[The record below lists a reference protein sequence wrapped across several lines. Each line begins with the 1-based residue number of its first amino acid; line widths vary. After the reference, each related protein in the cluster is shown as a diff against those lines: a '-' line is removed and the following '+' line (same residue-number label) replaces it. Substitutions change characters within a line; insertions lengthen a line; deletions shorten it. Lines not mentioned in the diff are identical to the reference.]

1 MSVNKITVVGAGN
14 VGATTAH
21 IAASRKL
28 GDIVLI
34 DIVKGLAE
42 GKALDM
48 AEAGPVQGYSCRIT
62 GTTDP
67 GFASGSAEAS
77 WAQAQDSSIV
87 VITSGLARKPGM
99 SRDDLLAKNVQI
111 VKDVSEKVAKY
122 CPQAIVIVVSN
133 PLDAMVY
140 VASKV
145 TGFPKNRVM
154 GMAGVLD
161 VARFCH
167 FVATELNV
175 SSEDIRG
182 ILMGG
187 HGDDMVPLPRF
198 TTVAGIPITEL
209 LPKETI
215 TRMIERARK
224 GGIEIVDLLGSSAYY
239 APAAGV
245 VKMAEA
251 ITTDSR
257 GMMPCC
263 AYCQKEYNVG
273 GYFVGVPAVL
283 GKAGVEKI
291 VELNLNADERKELDV
306 SVSHVK
312 ELVAKVDKLL

>member
-1 MSVNKITVVGAGN
+1 MSINKITVVGAGN

-48 AEAGPVQGYSCRIT
+48 SEADPVQGYSCRIT
-62 GTTDP
+62 GTTD
-67 GFASGSAEAS
+67 
-77 WAQAQDSSIV
+77 WAAAQNSSIV

-122 CPQAIVIVVSN
+122 CPNAIVIVVSN

-145 TGFPKNRVM
+145 TGFAKNRVM
-154 GMAGVLD
+154 GMAGALD

-175 SSEDIRG
+175 SSEDISG

-215 TRMIERARK
+215 ARLIERARK

-251 ITTDSR
+251 ITTDSHSVI
-257 GMMPCC
+257 PCC
-263 AYCQKEYNVG
+263 AYCQKEYSVG
-273 GYFVGVPAVL
+273 GYFVGVPTVL
-283 GKAGVEKI
+283 GKAGIEKI

-312 ELVAKVDKLL
+312 DLVAKVDKLL

>member
-1 MSVNKITVVGAGN
+1 MSVSKKENIVSANKITVVGAGN

-28 GDIVLI
+28 GNIVLI
-34 DIVKGLAE
+34 DIVKGLAQ

-48 AEAGPVQGYSCRIT
+48 AEAGPVQGYSCKII
-62 GTTDP
+62 GTTDWT
-67 GFASGSAEAS
+67 A
-77 WAQAQDSSIV
+77 AQDSSII

-145 TGFPKNRVM
+145 TGFPKNRIM
-154 GMAGVLD
+154 GMAGALD

-167 FVATELNV
+167 FVATELNI

-215 TRMIERARK
+215 ARLIERARK

-257 GMMPCC
+257 GVIPCC
-263 AYCQKEYNVG
+263 AYCQKEYSVG

-283 GKAGVEKI
+283 GKNGVDKI
-291 VELNLNADERKELDV
+291 IELKLNADERKELDV

-312 ELVAKVDKLL
+312 DLVAKVDKLL

>member
-1 MSVNKITVVGAGN
+1 VSVNKITVVGAGN

-48 AEAGPVQGYSCRIT
+48 AEAGPVQGYSCKIT
-62 GTTDP
+62 GTID
-67 GFASGSAEAS
+67 

-140 VASKV
+140 VASKI
-145 TGFPKNRVM
+145 TGFAKNRVM
-154 GMAGVLD
+154 GMAGALD

-187 HGDDMVPLPRF
+187 HGDDMVPLPRL

-215 TRMIERARK
+215 ARLIERARK

-251 ITTDSR
+251 ITTDNRSVI
-257 GMMPCC
+257 PCC
-263 AYCQKEYNVG
+263 AYCQKEYNIG

-283 GKAGVEKI
+283 GKNGVEKI
-291 VELNLNADERKELDV
+291 VELNLNADERRELDV

-312 ELVAKVDKLL
+312 DLVAKVDKLL

>member
-1 MSVNKITVVGAGN
+1 VSVKKENIVSINKITVVGAGN

-48 AEAGPVQGYSCRIT
+48 SEADPVQGYSCRIT
-62 GTTDP
+62 GTTD
-67 GFASGSAEAS
+67 
-77 WAQAQDSSIV
+77 WAAAQNSSIV

-122 CPQAIVIVVSN
+122 CPNAIVIVVSN

-145 TGFPKNRVM
+145 TGFAKNRVM
-154 GMAGVLD
+154 GMAGALD

-175 SSEDIRG
+175 SSEDISG

-215 TRMIERARK
+215 ARLIERARK

-251 ITTDSR
+251 ITTDSHSVI
-257 GMMPCC
+257 PCC
-263 AYCQKEYNVG
+263 AYCQKEYSVG
-273 GYFVGVPAVL
+273 GYFVGVPTVL
-283 GKAGVEKI
+283 GKAGIEKI

-312 ELVAKVDKLL
+312 DLVAKVDKLL

>member
-1 MSVNKITVVGAGN
+1 MSTNKITVVGAGN

-48 AEAGPVQGYSCRIT
+48 SEAGPVQGYSCKIT
-62 GTTDP
+62 GTTD
-67 GFASGSAEAS
+67 
-77 WAQAQDSSIV
+77 WATAQDSSIV

-111 VKDVSEKVAKY
+111 VKEVSEKVAKY
-122 CPQAIVIVVSN
+122 CPKAIVIVVSN

-140 VASKV
+140 VVSKV
-145 TGFPKNRVM
+145 TGFAKNRLM
-154 GMAGVLD
+154 GMAGALD

-215 TRMIERARK
+215 ARLIERARK

-257 GMMPCC
+257 GVIPCC
-263 AYCQKEYNVG
+263 AYCQKEYSVG

-283 GKAGVEKI
+283 GKNGVDKI
-291 VELNLNADERKELDV
+291 IELKLNADERKELDV

-312 ELVAKVDKLL
+312 DLVAKVDKLL

>member
-1 MSVNKITVVGAGN
+1 VQVNKKENIVSVNKITVVGAGN

-34 DIVKGLAE
+34 DIVKGLAQ

-48 AEAGPVQGYSCRIT
+48 SEAGPVQSYSCKIT
-62 GTTDP
+62 GTTD
-67 GFASGSAEAS
+67 
-77 WAQAQDSSIV
+77 WVQAQDSSIV

-111 VKDVSEKVAKY
+111 VKEVSEKVAKY

-140 VASKV
+140 VTSKV
-145 TGFPKNRVM
+145 TGFAKNKVM

-161 VARFCH
+161 IARFCH

-175 SSEDIRG
+175 RSEDIRG

-215 TRMIERARK
+215 ARLIERARK

-257 GMMPCC
+257 GVIPCC

-291 VELNLNADERKELDV
+291 VELNLNADERKEFDT

-312 ELVAKVDKLL
+312 DLVAKVDKLL

>member
-1 MSVNKITVVGAGN
+1 MSNNKITVVGAGN

-48 AEAGPVQGYSCRIT
+48 SEAGPVQDYSCKIM
-62 GTTDP
+62 GTTD
-67 GFASGSAEAS
+67 
-77 WAQAQDSSIV
+77 WAAAQDSSIV

-99 SRDDLLAKNVQI
+99 SRDDLISKNVQI

-122 CPQAIVIVVSN
+122 CPKAIVIVVSN

-145 TGFPKNRVM
+145 TGFAKNRVM
-154 GMAGVLD
+154 GMAGALD
-161 VARFCH
+161 VARFCY
-167 FVATELNV
+167 FVASELNV

-215 TRMIERARK
+215 AKMIDRARK

-257 GMMPCC
+257 GVIPCC
-263 AYCQKEYNVG
+263 AYCQKEYNIG

-283 GKAGVEKI
+283 GKNGVEKI

-312 ELVAKVDKLL
+312 DLVAKVDKLL

>member
-1 MSVNKITVVGAGN
+1 MKKENIVSVNKITVVGAGN

-62 GTTDP
+62 GTTD
-67 GFASGSAEAS
+67 
-77 WAQAQDSSIV
+77 WAAAQDSSIV

-111 VKDVSEKVAKY
+111 VKDVSEKVANY
-122 CPQAIVIVVSN
+122 CPKAIVIVVSN

-145 TGFPKNRVM
+145 TGFAKNRVM
-154 GMAGVLD
+154 GMAGALD

-167 FVATELNV
+167 FIATELNV

-209 LPKETI
+209 LSKEI
-215 TRMIERARK
+215 IARLIERARK

-251 ITTDSR
+251 ITSDSR
-257 GMMPCC
+257 NVIPCC

-291 VELNLNADERKELDV
+291 VELNLNADERKELDT

-312 ELVAKVDKLL
+312 DLVAKVDKLL

>member
-1 MSVNKITVVGAGN
+1 VSVNKITVVGAGN

-21 IAASRKL
+21 IAASREL

-48 AEAGPVQGYSCRIT
+48 AEAGPVQGYSCKIT
-62 GTTDP
+62 GTTD
-67 GFASGSAEAS
+67 
-77 WAQAQDSSIV
+77 WAAAQDSSIV

-145 TGFPKNRVM
+145 TGFAKNRVM
-154 GMAGVLD
+154 GMAGALD

-175 SSEDIRG
+175 RSEDISG
-182 ILMGG
+182 MLMGG

-215 TRMIERARK
+215 ARLIERARK

-257 GMMPCC
+257 GVTPCC

-273 GYFVGVPAVL
+273 GYFVGVPVVL

-291 VELNLNADERKELDV
+291 VELNLNADERRELDV

-312 ELVAKVDKLL
+312 DLVAKVDKLL

>member
-1 MSVNKITVVGAGN
+1 MGVNKVTVVGAGN

-21 IAASRKL
+21 IAAGRRL

-48 AEAGPVQGYSCRIT
+48 AEAGPVQGYSCKIA
-62 GTTDP
+62 GTTDW
-67 GFASGSAEAS
+67 SA
-77 WAQAQDSSIV
+77 AQDSSIV
-87 VITSGLARKPGM
+87 VITSGLARRPGM

-122 CPQAIVIVVSN
+122 CPKAIVIVVSN

-145 TGFPKNRVM
+145 TGFAKSRIM
-154 GMAGVLD
+154 GMAGALD

-167 FVATELNV
+167 FIAMELKT
-175 SSEDIRG
+175 SSEG
-182 ILMGG
+182 IIGMLMGG

-198 TTVAGIPITEL
+198 TTVAGTPITEL

-215 TRMIERARK
+215 TRLIERTRK

-251 ITTDSR
+251 ITNDSHSVI
-257 GMMPCC
+257 PSCV
-263 AYCQKEYNVG
+263 YCQKEYSVG

-283 GKAGVEKI
+283 GKNGVEKI
-291 VELNLNADERKELDV
+291 VELNLTADERKEFDV

-312 ELVAKVDKLL
+312 DLVEKVNKSL

>member
-1 MSVNKITVVGAGN
+1 VSVKKENIVSNNKITVVGAGN

-48 AEAGPVQGYSCRIT
+48 AEAGPVQGYSCKIT
-62 GTTDP
+62 GTTD
-67 GFASGSAEAS
+67 
-77 WAQAQDSSIV
+77 WAATQNSSIV

-122 CPQAIVIVVSN
+122 CPKAIVIVVSN

-145 TGFPKNRVM
+145 TGFAKNRVM
-154 GMAGVLD
+154 GMAGALD

-175 SSEDIRG
+175 SGEDIRG

-215 TRMIERARK
+215 AKMIERARK

-257 GMMPCC
+257 GVIPCC

-283 GKAGVEKI
+283 GKNGIEKI
-291 VELNLNADERKELDV
+291 VELNLNAEERKELDV

-312 ELVAKVDKLL
+312 DLVAKVDKLL

>member
-1 MSVNKITVVGAGN
+1 MSVKKENIVSINKITVVGAGN

-34 DIVKGLAE
+34 DIVKGLAQ

-48 AEAGPVQGYSCRIT
+48 SEAGPVQGYSCKIT
-62 GTTDP
+62 GTTN
-67 GFASGSAEAS
+67 
-77 WAQAQDSSIV
+77 WAAAQDSSIV

-145 TGFPKNRVM
+145 TGFAKNRVM

-167 FVATELNV
+167 FIATELNV

-215 TRMIERARK
+215 TKMIERARK

-251 ITTDSR
+251 ITNDSR
-257 GMMPCC
+257 SVIPSCV
-263 AYCQKEYNVG
+263 YCQKEYGVG

-283 GKAGVEKI
+283 GKNGVEKI

-312 ELVAKVDKLL
+312 DLVAKVDKLL

>member
-1 MSVNKITVVGAGN
+1 VSVNKITVVGAGN

-21 IAASRKL
+21 IAASREL

-48 AEAGPVQGYSCRIT
+48 AEAGPVQGYSCKIT
-62 GTTDP
+62 GTTD
-67 GFASGSAEAS
+67 
-77 WAQAQDSSIV
+77 WAAAQDSSIV

-145 TGFPKNRVM
+145 TGFAKNRVM
-154 GMAGVLD
+154 GMAGALD

-175 SSEDIRG
+175 RSEDISG
-182 ILMGG
+182 MLMGG

-215 TRMIERARK
+215 ARLIERARK

-257 GMMPCC
+257 GVIPCC

-273 GYFVGVPAVL
+273 GYFVGVPVVL

-291 VELNLNADERKELDV
+291 VELNLNADERRELDV

-312 ELVAKVDKLL
+312 DLVAKVDKLL

>member
-1 MSVNKITVVGAGN
+1 VQVKKENIVSINKITVVGAGN

-34 DIVKGLAE
+34 DIVKGLAQ

-48 AEAGPVQGYSCRIT
+48 AEAGPVHGYSCKIT
-62 GTTDP
+62 GTTD
-67 GFASGSAEAS
+67 
-77 WAQAQDSSIV
+77 WAAAQDSSIV

-122 CPQAIVIVVSN
+122 CPQAIIIVVSN

-145 TGFPKNRVM
+145 TGFAKNRIM
-154 GMAGVLD
+154 GMAGALD

-167 FVATELNV
+167 FIATELNV

-215 TRMIERARK
+215 ARLIDRARK

-251 ITTDSR
+251 ITSDSR
-257 GMMPCC
+257 SVIPCC

-283 GKAGVEKI
+283 GKAGIEKI

-312 ELVAKVDKLL
+312 DLVAKVDKLL

>member
-1 MSVNKITVVGAGN
+1 MQVNKKENIVSVNKITVVGAGN

-48 AEAGPVQGYSCRIT
+48 AEAGPVQGYSCKIT
-62 GTTDP
+62 GTTD
-67 GFASGSAEAS
+67 
-77 WAQAQDSSIV
+77 WATAQDSSIV

-111 VKDVSEKVAKY
+111 VKEVSEKVAKY
-122 CPQAIVIVVSN
+122 CPKAIVIVVSN

-145 TGFPKNRVM
+145 TGFAKNRVM
-154 GMAGVLD
+154 GMAGALD

-167 FVATELNV
+167 FIAMELNIH
-175 SSEDIRG
+175 SEDISG

-215 TRMIERARK
+215 ARLIDRARK

-251 ITTDSR
+251 ITSDSR
-257 GMMPCC
+257 SVIPCC
-263 AYCQKEYNVG
+263 AYCQKEYNIG

-291 VELNLNADERKELDV
+291 VELNLNAEERKELDV

-312 ELVAKVDKLL
+312 DLVAKVDKLL

>member
-1 MSVNKITVVGAGN
+1 VSTNKITVVGAGN

-21 IAASRKL
+21 IAAGRKL

-48 AEAGPVQGYSCRIT
+48 AEAGPVQGYSCKIT
-62 GTTDP
+62 GTTD
-67 GFASGSAEAS
+67 
-77 WAQAQDSSIV
+77 WAAAQDSSIV

-122 CPQAIVIVVSN
+122 CPKATVIVVSN

-145 TGFPKNRVM
+145 TGFAKNKVM
-154 GMAGVLD
+154 GMAGALD

-167 FVATELNV
+167 FVASELNV

-215 TRMIERARK
+215 AKMIDHARK

-257 GMMPCC
+257 GVIPCC

-283 GKAGVEKI
+283 GKNGIEKI
-291 VELNLNADERKELDV
+291 VELDLNAEERKEFDV

-312 ELVAKVDKLL
+312 DLAAKVDKLL

>member
-1 MSVNKITVVGAGN
+1 MSINKITVVGAGN

-48 AEAGPVQGYSCRIT
+48 AEAGPVQGYSCKIT
-62 GTTDP
+62 GTTD
-67 GFASGSAEAS
+67 
-77 WAQAQDSSIV
+77 WAAAQDSSIV

-145 TGFPKNRVM
+145 TGFAKNRVM
-154 GMAGVLD
+154 GMAGALD

-215 TRMIERARK
+215 ARMIERARK

-257 GMMPCC
+257 GVIPCC

-312 ELVAKVDKLL
+312 DLVAKVDKLL

>member
-48 AEAGPVQGYSCRIT
+48 SEAGPVQGYSCKIT
-62 GTTDP
+62 GTTD
-67 GFASGSAEAS
+67 
-77 WAQAQDSSIV
+77 WAAAQDSSIV

-122 CPQAIVIVVSN
+122 CPKAIVIVVSN

-145 TGFPKNRVM
+145 TGFAKNRVM

-215 TRMIERARK
+215 ARLIERARK

-251 ITTDSR
+251 ITSDSR
-257 GMMPCC
+257 SVIPCC
-263 AYCQKEYNVG
+263 VYCQKEYSVG

-283 GKAGVEKI
+283 GKNGVEKI
-291 VELNLNADERKELDV
+291 VELKLNAEERAEFDT

-312 ELVAKVDKLL
+312 DLVAKVDKLL

>member
-1 MSVNKITVVGAGN
+1 MGNGKITVVGAGN

-62 GTTDP
+62 GTTD
-67 GFASGSAEAS
+67 
-77 WAQAQDSSIV
+77 WAAAQDSSIV

-198 TTVAGIPITEL
+198 TTVAGIPIIEL

-215 TRMIERARK
+215 ARLIERARK

-251 ITTDSR
+251 IITDSR
-257 GMMPCC
+257 GVIPCC

-283 GKAGVEKI
+283 GKTGVEKI
-291 VELNLNADERKELDV
+291 IELNLNADERREFDA

-312 ELVAKVDKLL
+312 HLVDKVDKLL

>member
-1 MSVNKITVVGAGN
+1 MANAKITIVGAGN

-28 GDIVLI
+28 GDIVLL

-48 AEAGPVQGYSCRIT
+48 AEAGPVLGYTGSIT

-67 GFASGSAEAS
+67 ASTSEAETS
-77 WAQAQDSSIV
+77 WSKTKDSSIV

-111 VKDVSEKVAKY
+111 VKEVCQKVAEF
-122 CPQAIVIVVSN
+122 CPEAIVIVVAN

-140 VASKV
+140 TAAKV
-145 TGFPKNRVM
+145 TGFPKNRIM

-161 VARFCH
+161 AARFSY
-167 FVATELNV
+167 FIASQLGV
-175 SSEDIRG
+175 SSEDVRG

-198 TTVAGIPITEL
+198 TTVAGVPITEL
-209 LPKETI
+209 LDKETI
-215 TRMIERARK
+215 NRLIERTRK

-239 APAAGV
+239 APAAGI

-251 ITTDSR
+251 IITDSHA
-257 GMMPCC
+257 MMPCC
-263 AYCQKEYNVG
+263 VYCQKEYNVG
-273 GYFVGVPAVL
+273 GYFVGVPVIL

-291 VELNLNADERKELDV
+291 VELKLNADERAEFDK

-312 ELVAKVDKLL
+312 DLAAKVDRLL

>member
-1 MSVNKITVVGAGN
+1 VKKENIVSANKITVVGAGN

-34 DIVKGLAE
+34 DIVKGLAQ

-48 AEAGPVQGYSCRIT
+48 AEAGPVQGYSCKIT
-62 GTTDP
+62 GTTDWT
-67 GFASGSAEAS
+67 A
-77 WAQAQDSSIV
+77 AQDSSIV

-145 TGFPKNRVM
+145 TGFPKNRII
-154 GMAGVLD
+154 GMAGALD

-167 FVATELNV
+167 FVATELNIR
-175 SSEDIRG
+175 SEDISG

-198 TTVAGIPITEL
+198 TTVAGIPITKL
-209 LPKETI
+209 LPKEI
-215 TRMIERARK
+215 IARLIERARK

-251 ITTDSR
+251 ITNDSHSVI
-257 GMMPCC
+257 PCC
-263 AYCQKEYNVG
+263 AYCQKEYGVG

-291 VELNLNADERKELDV
+291 VELNLNADERRELDV

-312 ELVAKVDKLL
+312 DLVAKVDKLL

>member
-1 MSVNKITVVGAGN
+1 VQVKKENIVSVNKITVVGAGN

-34 DIVKGLAE
+34 DIVKGLAQ

-48 AEAGPVQGYSCRIT
+48 AQAGPVQGYSCKIT
-62 GTTDP
+62 GTTD
-67 GFASGSAEAS
+67 
-77 WAQAQDSSIV
+77 WAAAQDSSIV

-145 TGFPKNRVM
+145 TGFAKNRVM
-154 GMAGVLD
+154 GMAGALD

-175 SSEDIRG
+175 RSEDISG

-198 TTVAGIPITEL
+198 TTVAGTPITEL

-215 TRMIERARK
+215 ARLIERARK

-251 ITTDSR
+251 ITSDSR
-257 GMMPCC
+257 SVMPCC
-263 AYCQKEYNVG
+263 VYCQKEYNVG

-283 GKAGVEKI
+283 GKNGIEKI

-312 ELVAKVDKLL
+312 DLVAKVDKLL

>member
-1 MSVNKITVVGAGN
+1 MGNGKITVVGAGN

-42 GKALDM
+42 GKALDIS
-48 AEAGPVQGYSCRIT
+48 EAGPVQGYSCKIT
-62 GTTDP
+62 GTTD
-67 GFASGSAEAS
+67 
-77 WAQAQDSSIV
+77 WAAAQDSSIV

-111 VKDVSEKVAKY
+111 VKDVSEKVARY
-122 CPQAIVIVVSN
+122 CPHAIVIVVSN

-145 TGFPKNRVM
+145 TGFAKNRVM
-154 GMAGVLD
+154 GMAGALD

-167 FVATELNV
+167 FVATEL
-175 SSEDIRG
+175 SIRSEDISG

-198 TTVAGIPITEL
+198 TSVASVPITEL

-215 TRMIERARK
+215 ARLIERTRK

-251 ITTDSR
+251 IITDSR
-257 GMMPCC
+257 GMIPCC
-263 AYCQKEYNVG
+263 AYCQKEYNIG

-312 ELVAKVDKLL
+312 DLVAKVDKLI

>member
-1 MSVNKITVVGAGN
+1 MSRNKITVVGAGN

-48 AEAGPVQGYSCRIT
+48 TEAGPVQGYNCKIT
-62 GTTDP
+62 GTTD
-67 GFASGSAEAS
+67 
-77 WAQAQDSSIV
+77 WAAAQDSSIV

-145 TGFPKNRVM
+145 TGFAKNRIM
-154 GMAGVLD
+154 GMAGALD

-215 TRMIERARK
+215 ARLIERARK

-251 ITTDSR
+251 IISDSR
-257 GMMPCC
+257 SVIPCC
-263 AYCQKEYNVG
+263 AYCQKEYSVG
-273 GYFVGVPAVL
+273 GYFVGVPVVL

-312 ELVAKVDKLL
+312 DLVAKVDKLF

>member
-1 MSVNKITVVGAGN
+1 MGNGKITVVGAGN

-42 GKALDM
+42 GKALDIS
-48 AEAGPVQGYSCRIT
+48 EAGPVQGYSCKIT
-62 GTTDP
+62 GTTD
-67 GFASGSAEAS
+67 
-77 WAQAQDSSIV
+77 WAAAQDSSIV

-111 VKDVSEKVAKY
+111 VKDVSEKVARY
-122 CPQAIVIVVSN
+122 CPKAIVIVVSN

-140 VASKV
+140 VAAKV
-145 TGFPKNRVM
+145 TGFAKNRVM
-154 GMAGVLD
+154 GMAGALD

-167 FVATELNV
+167 FVATEL
-175 SSEDIRG
+175 SIRSEDISG

-198 TTVAGIPITEL
+198 TTIAGIPITEL

-215 TRMIERARK
+215 ARLIERARK

-251 ITTDSR
+251 IITDSR
-257 GMMPCC
+257 GVIPCC
-263 AYCQKEYNVG
+263 AYCQKEYNIG

-291 VELNLNADERKELDV
+291 VELNLNADERRELDV

-312 ELVAKVDKLL
+312 DLVANVDKLL

>member
-1 MSVNKITVVGAGN
+1 VSINKITVVGAGN

-48 AEAGPVQGYSCRIT
+48 SEADPVQGYSCRIT
-62 GTTDP
+62 GTTD
-67 GFASGSAEAS
+67 
-77 WAQAQDSSIV
+77 WAAAQNSSIV

-122 CPQAIVIVVSN
+122 CPNAIVIVVSN

-145 TGFPKNRVM
+145 TGFAKNRVM
-154 GMAGVLD
+154 GMAGALD

-175 SSEDIRG
+175 SSEDISG

-215 TRMIERARK
+215 ARLIERARK

-251 ITTDSR
+251 ITTDSHSVI
-257 GMMPCC
+257 PCC
-263 AYCQKEYNVG
+263 AYCQKEYSVG
-273 GYFVGVPAVL
+273 GYFVGVPTVL
-283 GKAGVEKI
+283 GKAGIEKI

-312 ELVAKVDKLL
+312 DLVAKVDKLL